1 MAKQNFIYRIY
12 QNARK
17 PEGFIGRLI
26 LKGMNCGHKP
36 VADWAMSHLQ
46 WQPQWQILDI
56 GCGGGANIARML
68 KRCPQGKVYGLDY
81 SAVSVVSASR
91 KNKKW
96 LGERCFVEQ
105 GNVEKQPYRSG
116 QFDVV
121 TAFET
126 IYFWQNV
133 PRALSEVGRVLKA
146 GGLFMICCEACDP
159 ANTTWSSRIDGMV
172 IRTADELKVLLEESG
187 FSDIEVYM
195 ENKEWLCV
203 VAKANP
209 KRKEDKR

>member
-46 WQPQWQILDI
+46 WQSQWQILDI
-56 GCGGGANIARML
+56 GCGGG
-68 KRCPQGKVYGLDY
+68 
-81 SAVSVVSASR
+81 
-91 KNKKW
+91 
-96 LGERCFVEQ
+96 
-105 GNVEKQPYRSG
+105 
-116 QFDVV
+116 
-121 TAFET
+121 
-126 IYFWQNV
+126 
-133 PRALSEVGRVLKA
+133 
-146 GGLFMICCEACDP
+146 
-159 ANTTWSSRIDGMV
+159 
-172 IRTADELKVLLEESG
+172 VLLEESG